1 MVGLLVFFVLQGFA
15 PHPTNFCKS
24 LTKLCSLFFAI
35 HNLSLLSQDNIRGVI
50 YMNFKKIYRLTIA
63 LILVLTLSFT
73 AIYITNNSN
82 TTSIHAVSRLG
93 SKGEEVRR
101 IQKKLKNL
109 GFYTGNIDGI
119 YGSATRDAVAAFQKS
134 CGITADGIAGKK
146 TLLYLGL
153 GDSQSSGKY
162 SQSDVELLAKL
173 IAAEARGESY
183 IGQVAVGAVVL
194 NRVAHPS
201 FPDSVAG
208 VIYQKGAF
216 SCINDSNWA
225 TAATDTSRKAAR
237 DCINGWDPSGGA
249 VYYFNPRKTSD
260 AFMHS
265 RPVITVIGNHSFCN

>member
-1 MVGLLVFFVLQGFA
+1 
-15 PHPTNFCKS
+15 
-24 LTKLCSLFFAI
+24 
-35 HNLSLLSQDNIRGVI
+35 
-50 YMNFKKIYRLTIA
+50 MNFKKIYRLAIA

-73 AIYITNNSN
+73 AIYVGYTNSDE
-82 TTSIHAVSRLG
+82 TSILAISRLG

-101 IQKKLKNL
+101 IQKKLKSL
-109 GFYTGNIDGI
+109 GFYNGSIDGI
-119 YGSATRDAVAAFQKS
+119 YGSATKNAVTAFQKS
-134 CGITADGIAGKK
+134 CGITADGIAGPK

-162 SQSDVELLAKL
+162 SESDIELLAKL

-183 IGQVAVGAVVL
+183 VGQVAVGAVVL

-216 SCINDSNWA
+216 SCINDSNWSVS
-225 TAATDTSRKAAR
+225 ATDTSRKAAR

-249 VYYFNPRKTSD
+249 VYYFNPRKTND

-265 RPVITVIGNHSFCN
+265 RPVITIIGNHNFCN

>member
-1 MVGLLVFFVLQGFA
+1 
-15 PHPTNFCKS
+15 
-24 LTKLCSLFFAI
+24 
-35 HNLSLLSQDNIRGVI
+35 
-50 YMNFKKIYRLTIA
+50 MNFKKIYRLAIS
-63 LILVLTLSFT
+63 LILITTLSLT
-73 AIYITNNSN
+73 AVYINYTDSDK
-82 TTSIHAVSRLG
+82 TSVHAISRLG

-101 IQKKLKNL
+101 IQNKLRSL
-109 GFYTGNIDGI
+109 GFYSGNIDGI
-119 YGSATRDAVAAFQKS
+119 YGSATKNAVIAFQKS
-134 CGITADGIAGKK
+134 RGITADGIAGQK

-162 SQSDVELLAKL
+162 SESDIELLAKL

-194 NRVAHPS
+194 NRVSHPS

-216 SCINDSNWA
+216 SCINDSNWSIS
-225 TAATDTSRKAAR
+225 ATDTSRKAAR

-249 VYYFNPRKTSD
+249 IYYFNPRKTSD

-265 RPVITVIGNHSFCN
+265 RPVITIIGNHNFCS